1 MNHIN
6 LATTSGYEK
15 QTVHYLISIAS
26 DALKTLLFDAGRTRK
41 KVKLLLNQVAFTQKI
56 ENHLTKHRYYY

>member
-15 QTVHYLISIAS
+15 QTVHYLISIAL

-41 KVKLLLNQVAFTQKI
+41 KVKLLLNQVALTQK
-56 ENHLTKHRYYY
+56 N